1 MSIDNLLLLIKAIS
15 AKTTKNAP
23 VDSQAQTANPF
34 AASLFSNAF
43 NPNTEKA
50 SFNNNN
56 VVGNASLFNSN
67 ANLTFG
73 SGQTKGGASIFNST
87 QQTNNRREHHV
98 TNKPTNPSE
107 QQGGVAELINLV
119 KSLLEELKNNK
130 NTNETQSVEA
140 QQPKAKKK
148 KGGGFFGFI
157 KDAIS
162 TVAPMAMSML
172 GGGATGGM
180 GNIASGL
187 LGKFLG

>member
-1 MSIDNLLLLIKAIS
+1 MSIDNLLLSIKAVS
-15 AKTTKNAP
+15 TKTAKNAP

-43 NPNTEKA
+43 NPNTQNA
-50 SFNNNN
+50 SFNNN
-56 VVGNASLFNSN
+56 VGNSSLFNSN
-67 ANLTFG
+67 SNLTFG
-73 SGQTKGGASIFNST
+73 FGQSQGGASIFNSRP
-87 QQTNNRREHHV
+87 QVDNRHEHHV
-98 TNKPTNPSE
+98 TKKPTNPSE
-107 QQGGVAELINLV
+107 QQGGVSELINLV
-119 KSLLEELKNNK
+119 KALLEELKNNK
-130 NTNETQSVEA
+130 NTNETQSPDAEEH
-140 QQPKAKKK
+140 KTKKKEK

-157 KDAIS
+157 KDAVS